1 MQKEKNSLNI
11 ATVIQ
16 WTVECLMMGAGILL
30 SVLITLAAGR

>member
-1 MQKEKNSLNI
+1 MKEKNGLQI
-11 ATVIQ
+11 ETVVQ